1 MNTNSSILDSLAARR
16 SVYRLGR
23 DLPVSEEEV
32 VRTVT
37 RAAEL
42 VPDAFNMRSQRV
54 AVVLGAR
61 QDALWDAVY
70 DAFGGKVAREKIDG
84 FQAAAGTVLY
94 FTDRETVEALQAQY
108 ALYAAN
114 FPVWA
119 SQANGMLQLAV
130 WSALRDLGL
139 GANLQHYNPVIDDA
153 VRELLGVPET
163 WQLVA
168 QMPFGSIVEAPGAK
182 AGEDIAERVR
192 VFR

>member
-32 VRTVT
+32 VRAVT

-54 AVVLGAR
+54 AVALGAR
-61 QDALWDAVY
+61 QDALWDAVC

-84 FQAAAGTVLY
+84 FKAAAGTVLY

-130 WSALRDLGL
+130 WAALRDLGL

-153 VRELLGVPET
+153 VRELLGVPES

>member
-1 MNTNSSILDSLAARR
+1 MNTKTSILDSLAARR

-23 DLPVSEEEV
+23 DVPVSEEEI
-32 VRTVT
+32 VRSVT

-54 AVVLGAR
+54 AVVFGSR

-70 DAFGGKVAREKIDG
+70 GAFGGKVAREKIDG
-84 FQAAAGTVLY
+84 FKAAAGTVLY
-94 FTDRETVEALQAQY
+94 YTDRATVEALQAQY

-139 GANLQHYNPVIDDA
+139 GANLQHYNPVIDGA
-153 VRELLGVPET
+153 VRDLLGVPES

-168 QMPFGSIVEAPGAK
+168 QMPFGSILEP
-182 AGEDIAERVR
+182 AGPKDSEDIAKRVL

>member
-1 MNTNSSILDSLAARR
+1 MNTNTSILDSLAARR

-32 VRTVT
+32 VRTVI
-37 RAAEL
+37 RATEL

-153 VRELLGVPET
+153 VRALLGVPET

-168 QMPFGSIVEAPGAK
+168 QMPFGNIVEPAGPK
-182 AGEDIAERVR
+182 AGEDISTRVR

>member
-1 MNTNSSILDSLAARR
+1 MNTKTSILDSLAARR

-23 DLPVSEEEV
+23 ALPVSEEEIV
-32 VRTVT
+32 QTVT

-54 AVVLGAR
+54 AVVFGAR

-70 DAFGGKVAREKIDG
+70 GAFGGKVALEKIDG
-84 FQAAAGTVLY
+84 FKAAAGTVLY
-94 FTDRETVEALQAQY
+94 YTDRATVEALQAQY

-119 SQANGMLQLAV
+119 AQANGMLQLAV

-139 GANLQHYNPVIDDA
+139 GANLQHYNPVIDGA
-153 VRELLGVPET
+153 VRELLGVPES

-168 QMPFGSIVEAPGAK
+168 QMPFGSIAEPAGPK
-182 AGEDIAERVR
+182 DGEDIAKRVL

>member
-1 MNTNSSILDSLAARR
+1 MNTNTSILDSLAARR

-32 VRTVT
+32 VRAVT

-54 AVVLGAR
+54 AVALGAR
-61 QDALWDAVY
+61 QDALWDAVH
-70 DAFGGKVAREKIDG
+70 DAFGGKVAREKTDG
-84 FQAAAGTVLY
+84 FKAAAGTVLY

-108 ALYAAN
+108 ELYAAN

-130 WSALRDLGL
+130 WAALRDLGL
-139 GANLQHYNPVIDDA
+139 GANLQHYNPVIDGA
-153 VRELLGVPET
+153 VRALLGVPAT

-168 QMPFGSIVEAPGAK
+168 QMPFGSIVEPAGPK
-182 AGEDIAERVR
+182 AGEDVSQRVW